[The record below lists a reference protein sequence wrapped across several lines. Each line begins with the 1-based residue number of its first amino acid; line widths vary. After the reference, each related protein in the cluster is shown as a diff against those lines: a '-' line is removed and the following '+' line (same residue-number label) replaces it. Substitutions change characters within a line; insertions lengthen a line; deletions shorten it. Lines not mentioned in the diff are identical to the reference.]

1 MARASADWDLFKCDD
16 CSSHQP
22 FLSSRTEYGIA
33 ADRDARAYNGC
44 LVRHPQDP
52 LACDGP
58 LEAYRVDAS
67 DPASAAAATAG
78 GNAVVKMKPE
88 AKLRTKS
95 ISAAEPAICHR

>member
-1 MARASADWDLFKCDD
+1 MARASADWDLFKSDD

-52 LACDGP
+52 VVCDGP

-67 DPASAAAATAG
+67 DPASAAAG

>member
-1 MARASADWDLFKCDD
+1 MARASADWDLFKSDD

-52 LACDGP
+52 MVCDGP

-67 DPASAAAATAG
+67 ELPARAAVAASP
-78 GNAVVKMKPE
+78 AVAV
-88 AKLRTKS
+88 TKGD
-95 ISAAEPAICHR
+95 RL